1 MRNEKVCEEVKEI
14 VDYILEKSKQ
24 WDDIILRKMKV
35 GIFYIGNTYCE
46 RYMPNGQKVIEGKGI
61 PPDIECNS
69 ENAYNLALSLIE
81 KTNK

>member
-1 MRNEKVCEEVKEI
+1 MRNEKVCEEVEEI
-14 VDYILEKSKQ
+14 VDYILEKSKK

-35 GIFYIGNTYCE
+35 GILYIGNTYRE

-61 PPDIECNS
+61 HPDIECNS